1 MAYVFVGIGGAIGSI
16 LRFFLTYLHSSGSA
30 MPYGT
35 LFVNLTGSFV
45 LGWFAARFTSFKRL
59 HPLLSTAFST
69 GLIGSYTTFSTF
81 CLEIVNLAD
90 AGQYFY
96 SFAYLA
102 VSLAGGIF
110 LSWLGYR
117 VGFVKK
123 GDMQR

>member
-16 LRFFLTYLHSSGSA
+16 LRYFLTYLHSPDSA

-45 LGWFAARFTSFKRL
+45 LGWFTARFASFKKL
-59 HPLLSTAFST
+59 HPHLSAAFST

-81 CLEIVNLAD
+81 SLEIVNLAD
-90 AGQYFY
+90 AGHYFY

-102 VSLAGGIF
+102 VSLAGGI
-110 LSWLGYR
+110 LLCWLGYKAAFMKR
-117 VGFVKK
+117 EG
-123 GDMQR
+123 